1 LYWEHERNKAIR
13 IGDWKL
19 VMAGDNDWELY
30 NLANDR
36 AEVNNLA
43 AAHPER
49 VQIMADRWEAWARS
63 AKVVPRDRSEK

>member
-1 LYWEHERNKAIR
+1 MNATRPFASATGNSSRLATTTFP
-13 IGDWKL
+13 
-19 VMAGDNDWELY
+19 ELY